1 VKVVWTNGCFD
12 LLHEGHVRLLNFA
25 KSSGDYL
32 VVGVNSDRMIREM
45 KGLDRPIYSE
55 NQRVFLL
62 QNIRAVDEVVL
73 FDSQQMLD
81 TIIKDI
87 SPRSIIVG
95 SDYKDKEVIGSNY
108 CDNVLFFDRISNI
121 STSRTLDRIGKSVS

>member
-1 VKVVWTNGCFD
+1 MKVVWTNGCFD

>member
-1 VKVVWTNGCFD
+1 MKVVWTNGCFD

-121 STSRTLDRIGKSVS
+121 STSRTLDRIGKRVS